1 MKLHE
6 YQAKEVFAR
15 YGLPVQAGA
24 VIDRPEAV
32 RDLSVQYPVVVK
44 AQVLVGGRG
53 KAGGVKL
60 AKTPV
65 EAEAHARAILGM
77 EIKGERVG
85 RVLVVP
91 AADIEAEYYLAFVTD
106 RAARRVA
113 GIASAGGG
121 VEIETVA
128 RESPDKI
135 ARVDVDPCLGVPAF
149 AARGLGRR
157 LGLDGGVLDEFIRI
171 ATTLY
176 RLYWE
181 QDADLAE
188 INPLARVASGGP
200 GGGARLLCVDAKL
213 VLDDN
218 AGYRH
223 PDRPPSEEM
232 TPLEREAREH
242 GLAYV
247 ELDGD
252 IAVIGNGAGLVMST
266 LDLLAYV
273 GGRAANFLDVGGG
286 ASEESMQTAIDL
298 VQRKPRVRALF
309 INIFGGITRTDDIA
323 RGIVARPPR
332 VPASI
337 RLTGTNEVEARRI
350 LSDAGIAAGTDPEE
364 GARTAVALARG
375 HNVDP
380 AGGAA
385 PSAGSSGPDGAG
397 RPGSAGPGGPR

>member
-15 YGLPVQAGA
+15 YGLPVQTGT
-24 VIDRPEAV
+24 VIDRPDAV
-32 RDLSVQYPVVVK
+32 RGLSIQYPVVVK

-60 AKTPV
+60 AKTPA

-77 EIKGERVG
+77 DIKGERVG

-113 GIASAGGG
+113 GIASAAGG

-128 RESPDKI
+128 RESPEKI
-135 ARVDVDPCLGVPAF
+135 ARLDVDPCLGVPSF
-149 AARGLGRR
+149 VARGLGRR
-157 LGLDGGVLDEFIRI
+157 LGFSGTLLEEFTRI
-171 ATTLY
+171 AAILY
-176 RLYWE
+176 RLYWDE
-181 QDADLAE
+181 DADLAE
-188 INPLARVASGGP
+188 INPLARVGGH
-200 GGGARLLCVDAKL
+200 LLCVDAKL

-218 AGYRH
+218 AAYRH
-223 PDRPPSEEM
+223 RDLPPSEEM

-247 ELDGD
+247 ELEGD

-266 LDLLAYV
+266 LDLLAHF

-286 ASEESMQTAIDL
+286 ASEEGMQTAIEL
-298 VQRKPRVRALF
+298 VQRKPGVRALF
-309 INIFGGITRTDDIA
+309 INIFGGITRCDDIA
-323 RGIVARPPR
+323 RGIVKRPPR

-337 RLTGTNEVEARRI
+337 RLTGTNEVEAREI
-350 LSDAGIAAGTDPEE
+350 LKTAGITAGIDPEE
-364 GARTAVALARG
+364 GARAAVALAKG
-375 HNVDP
+375 
-380 AGGAA
+380 AGGA
-385 PSAGSSGPDGAG
+385 S
-397 RPGSAGPGGPR
+397 GSAAKGGPR

>member
-6 YQAKEVFAR
+6 YQAKDIFAR
-15 YGLPVQAGA
+15 YGLPVQTGT

-32 RDLSVQYPVVVK
+32 RTLSIPYPVVVK

-60 AKTPV
+60 AKTPA

-77 EIKGERVG
+77 DIKGERVG

-113 GIASAGGG
+113 GIASAAGG

-128 RESPDKI
+128 RESPEQI
-135 ARVDVDPCLGVPAF
+135 ARLDVDPCLGVPPF
-149 AARGLGRR
+149 AARSLGRR
-157 LGLDGGVLDEFIRI
+157 LGLAGALLEDFTAI
-171 ATTLY
+171 ASTLY
-176 RLYWE
+176 RLYWQE
-181 QDADLAE
+181 DADLAE
-188 INPLARVASGGP
+188 INPLARVGG
-200 GGGARLLCVDAKL
+200 RLLCVDAKL

-218 AGYRH
+218 AAYRH
-223 PDRPPSEEM
+223 SDRPPSEEM
-232 TPLEREAREH
+232 TALEREAREH

-273 GGRAANFLDVGGG
+273 GGRPANFLDVGGG
-286 ASEESMQTAIDL
+286 ASEQSMQTAIDL
-298 VQRKPRVRALF
+298 VQRKPGVRALF

-323 RGIVARPPR
+323 RGIVRRPPR

-337 RLTGTNEVEARRI
+337 RLTGTNEAEARRI
-350 LSDAGIAAGTDPEE
+350 LSDAGIVAGIDPEE

-375 HNVDP
+375 RP
-380 AGGAA
+380 
-385 PSAGSSGPDGAG
+385 G
-397 RPGSAGPGGPR
+397 RPR